1 MSFWKNLWLNVK
13 ALMTVRS
20 LLIVLFFAVG
30 MYLTIFGWKMT
41 GELAGLGIMLVGII
55 LLLTALFVYNH
66 PYRK

>member
-1 MSFWKNLWLNVK
+1 
-13 ALMTVRS
+13 MTLRS
-20 LLIVLFFAVG
+20 VLILVFFVLG
-30 MYLTIFGWKMT
+30 MVLTVAGWKMT